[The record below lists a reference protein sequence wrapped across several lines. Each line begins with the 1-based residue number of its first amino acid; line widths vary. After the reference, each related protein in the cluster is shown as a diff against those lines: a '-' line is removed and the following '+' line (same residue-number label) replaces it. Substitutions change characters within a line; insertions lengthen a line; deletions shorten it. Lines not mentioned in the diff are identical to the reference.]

1 MEDKASNL
9 DAVLKEA
16 VDLVRATLSSLPP
29 RFACLFL
36 LSRLL
41 LGLRAVGAAARR
53 RALLLCSV
61 PSSCVRRVLPRS
73 ADFLGVRFRLRG
85 VGADVSGF
93 CRFGA
98 CRLPAAAGGELALL
112 PLLLPVR
119 APRLG
124 GTP

>member
-36 LSRLL
+36 LSRLF

-73 ADFLGVRFRLRG
+73 ADFFGVRFRLRG
-85 VGADVSGF
+85 WVRMYRGF
-93 CRFGA
+93 AVLVPAG
-98 CRLPAAAGGELALL
+98 CRLPLA
-112 PLLLPVR
+112 VN
-119 APRLG
+119 
-124 GTP
+124 